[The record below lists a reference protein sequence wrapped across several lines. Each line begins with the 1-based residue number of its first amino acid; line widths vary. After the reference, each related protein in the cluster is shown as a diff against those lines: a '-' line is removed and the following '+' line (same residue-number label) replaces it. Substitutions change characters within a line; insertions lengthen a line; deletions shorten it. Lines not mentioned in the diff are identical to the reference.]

1 MVADGTPGSNYKT
14 DSMLQFHGIKEGRGA
29 RVDISREHRGNYRT
43 GRLASRT
50 LEAKGP
56 THDGMERATQ

>member
-1 MVADGTPGSNYKT
+1 MFSDAG
-14 DSMLQFHGIKEGRGA
+14 LL
-29 RVDISREHRGNYRT
+29 VDISRQHRGNYRT

-56 THDGMERATQ
+56 TEDGREMAM